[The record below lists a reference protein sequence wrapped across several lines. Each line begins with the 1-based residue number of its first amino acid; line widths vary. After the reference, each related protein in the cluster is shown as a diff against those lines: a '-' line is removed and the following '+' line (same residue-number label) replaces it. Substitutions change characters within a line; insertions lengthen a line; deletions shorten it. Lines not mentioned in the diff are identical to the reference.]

1 MRIGEVAERAGVNV
15 QTLRY
20 YERRG
25 LLDPPPRTPSGYRI
39 YAMDTVR
46 LVRFI
51 KRVQELGF
59 SLTDVEDLLRLREE
73 ALDSDNARSV
83 IEQTRASVRERIQD
97 LQSME
102 STLTHLLTDC
112 TSVCENAC
120 DPEELLV
127 SSVKACDIE
136 ETDGARDDA

>member
-1 MRIGEVAERAGVNV
+1 MRIGEVADQAGVNV

-25 LLDPPPRTPSGYRI
+25 LLEPPPRTPSGYRI
-39 YAMDTVR
+39 YGMETVN

-59 SLTDVEDLLRLREE
+59 SLTDVEDLLSLRE
-73 ALDSDNARSV
+73 DSRSDTAKKLTEEKLEG
-83 IEQTRASVRERIQD
+83 IRSRIQD
-97 LQSME
+97 LQAMDAA
-102 STLTHLLTDC
+102 LTHLLTKC
-112 TSVCENAC
+112 ETSCEQIC

-127 SSVKACDIE
+127 SAVTTS
-136 ETDGARDDA
+136 ETAHAELATAK

>member
-73 ALDSDNARSV
+73 DIHSESARNV
-83 IEQTRASVRERIQD
+83 VQEKQASIRSRILD
-97 LQSME
+97 LQSMDAA
-102 STLTHLLTDC
+102 LTHLLDDC
-112 TSVCENAC
+112 PSVCENAC
-120 DPEELLV
+120 DPEEVLV
-127 SSVKACDIE
+127 SSVKAVDEDSDGDAAE
-136 ETDGARDDA
+136 E

>member
-1 MRIGEVAERAGVNV
+1 MRIGEVAAEAGVNV

-59 SLTDVEDLLRLREE
+59 TLTDVEDLLSIRDDPDPAA
-73 ALDSDNARSV
+73 ALEVARAKLEGV
-83 IEQTRASVRERIQD
+83 RARMRD
-97 LQSME
+97 LQAMDAA
-102 STLTHLLTDC
+102 LTHLLSAGSSHITEAED
-112 TSVCENAC
+112 
-120 DPEELLV
+120 LLV
-127 SSVKACDIE
+127 SALE
-136 ETDGARDDA
+136 EPQAAAK

>member
-1 MRIGEVAERAGVNV
+1 MLQPVSE
-15 QTLRY
+15 RY

-59 SLTDVEDLLRLREE
+59 SLTDVEDLLSLQDDPDPD
-73 ALDSDNARSV
+73 AAVVVARQKLEGV
-83 IEQTRASVRERIQD
+83 RARIRD
-97 LQSME
+97 LQAMDAA
-102 STLTHLLTDC
+102 LTHLLAATPTGMSD
-112 TSVCENAC
+112 A
-120 DPEELLV
+120 EELLV
-127 SSVKACDIE
+127 SSLE
-136 ETDGARDDA
+136 EPEVAAK

>member
-1 MRIGEVAERAGVNV
+1 MRIGEVAAEAGVNV

-25 LLDPPPRTPSGYRI
+25 LLEPPPRTPSGYRI

-59 SLTDVEDLLRLREE
+59 SLTDVEDLLSLRDAPAPDTAEVAQQKLE
-73 ALDSDNARSV
+73 GVRAR
-83 IEQTRASVRERIQD
+83 IRD
-97 LQSME
+97 LQAMDAA
-102 STLTHLLTDC
+102 LTHLIASTPATMPD
-112 TSVCENAC
+112 A
-120 DPEELLV
+120 EELLV
-127 SSVKACDIE
+127 SALE
-136 ETDGARDDA
+136 EEEE

>member
-1 MRIGEVAERAGVNV
+1 MRIGEVATEAGVNV

-59 SLTDVEDLLRLREE
+59 TLTDVEDLLSLRDDPDPSAALAVAREKLAGIRARLR
-73 ALDSDNARSV
+73 
-83 IEQTRASVRERIQD
+83 D
-97 LQSME
+97 LQAMDAA
-102 STLTHLLTDC
+102 LTHLV
-112 TSVCENAC
+112 SVGTVNTMNA
-120 DPEELLV
+120 EELLV
-127 SSVKACDIE
+127 SALE
-136 ETDGARDDA
+136 ESPAAAK